1 MSRPTPFPRPPIR
14 AIELRQ
20 VNTGDRWQ
28 AVYSGDEWTREFVS
42 TVASKALAIESFQR
56 YGRGLGLPI
65 VIMPGY
71 FEEVAA

>member
-1 MSRPTPFPRPPIR
+1 MSRPIPFPRPPIR

-28 AVYSGDEWTREFVS
+28 AIYAGDEWTREFVS
-42 TVASKALAIESFQR
+42 TVATKAFAIETFQK
-56 YGRGLGLPI
+56 YGNGLGLPI
-65 VIMPGY
+65 IIMPGY